1 MSTSPS
7 VTELQVEN
15 FTFPPTVKPPG
26 STKTLFLGGAGERGL
41 EIQGKFIKFTAIGV
55 YLEDSAVNC
64 LGVKWKGKSAVELT
78 ESVEFFRDV
87 VTGNFQN
94 FSYVL
99 FICCFVFG
107 RWEKVKENFVY

>member
-1 MSTSPS
+1 M
-7 VTELQVEN
+7 
-15 FTFPPTVKPPG
+15 
-26 STKTLFLGGAGERGL
+26 

-87 VTGNFQN
+87 VTGNF
-94 FSYVL
+94 L
-99 FICCFVFG
+99 
-107 RWEKVKENFVY
+107 RFVYLLFCVWLMGKGKRKFCLSKFVLKKN